1 MKNWSLFKG
10 DLATEFLE
18 KIGNDIDMVFIDT
31 VHYQPGEILDF
42 LMVLPFLKEEAIV
55 IFHDIA
61 FQITHFPGR
70 NDVTPYIEKF
80 LPSGNT
86 LLNKDIGA
94 VI

>member
-10 DLATEFLE
+10 DLATAFLE

-61 FQITHFPGR
+61 FQITNSPGR
-70 NDVTPYIEKF
+70 NDLAHISFLMLSEEKNF
-80 LPSGNT
+80 CHQEILY
-86 LLNKDIGA
+86 
-94 VI
+94 